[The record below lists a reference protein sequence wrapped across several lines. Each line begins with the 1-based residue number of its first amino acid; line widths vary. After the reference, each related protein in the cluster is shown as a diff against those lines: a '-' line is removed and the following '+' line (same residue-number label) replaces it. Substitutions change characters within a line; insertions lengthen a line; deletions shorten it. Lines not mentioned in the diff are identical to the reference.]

1 VHIDKGGYD
10 MQADARRIK
19 GLANQEERRRVQ
31 EEAKRIWEIQ
41 RQREREREAEQE
53 KSSDAMKEVT
63 SEEPQNKGLF
73 GKWKAKT
80 AEAKKKTDKEK
91 THTRKEREAHDRAGG
106 FLQG

>member
-1 VHIDKGGYD
+1 
-10 MQADARRIK
+10 
-19 GLANQEERRRVQ
+19 
-31 EEAKRIWEIQ
+31 
-41 RQREREREAEQE
+41 
-53 KSSDAMKEVT
+53 MKEVT